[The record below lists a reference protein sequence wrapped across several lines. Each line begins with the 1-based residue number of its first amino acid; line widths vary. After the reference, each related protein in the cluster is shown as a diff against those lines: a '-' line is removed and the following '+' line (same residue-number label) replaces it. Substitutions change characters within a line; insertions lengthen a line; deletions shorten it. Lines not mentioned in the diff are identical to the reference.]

1 MLPLFSLVHLRR
13 QFDQGVKVSCP
24 LGTCDVLN
32 VVRQSG
38 RVRCLPVNLLH
49 LEKNVSKLFAVTCSS
64 QSFGRGPVSRVHN
77 GSRLRL
83 RESQDL

>member
-24 LGTCDVLN
+24 LGTCDVLD

-49 LEKNVSKLFAVTCSS
+49 LEKMYPSFL
-64 QSFGRGPVSRVHN
+64 QSPDQARVLGGVQFPGCTMGRG
-77 GSRLRL
+77 
-83 RESQDL
+83 